1 MKAFVV
7 AGCILLGLAGFAAAT
22 NIQYQFSS
30 SGDYPGAAF
39 TFPQAVNDHK
49 IAGYYETSM
58 GSFGYL
64 EDLRKPRNGR
74 FLNIEPPGSVNA
86 YASGINTKGVV
97 VGGFCGP
104 TACNPLAA
112 DHGFTTATGHTRRLT
127 TLRLELPPPLTE
139 SMAWATSSAAF
150 ARTAHGFLDS
160 NGVFTELDFPA
171 SQDTQANAIND
182 ARAQWRA
189 TTSFPIP
196 ASTGFCDI

>member
-97 VGGFCGP
+97 GGGFCGP

-112 DHGFTTATGHTRRLT
+112 DHGFTYSDGAYATIDYPQTG
-127 TLRLELPPPLTE
+127 
-139 SMAWATSSAAF
+139 
-150 ARTAHGFLDS
+150 
-160 NGVFTELDFPA
+160 
-171 SQDTQANAIND
+171 
-182 ARAQWRA
+182 A
-189 TTSFPIP
+189 TTAPYGINGMGDVVG
-196 ASTGFCDI
+196 GFCADCPRVSR